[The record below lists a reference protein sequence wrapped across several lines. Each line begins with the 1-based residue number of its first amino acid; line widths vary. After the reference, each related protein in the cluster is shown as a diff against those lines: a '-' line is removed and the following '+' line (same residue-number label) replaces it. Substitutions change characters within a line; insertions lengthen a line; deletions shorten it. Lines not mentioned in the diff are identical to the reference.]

1 MATQKEIRVGSI
13 VSVHRN
19 TWDRSTGVV
28 VASPSH
34 HSPPPHP
41 PAADIY
47 WFTKKRI
54 VWEYISY
61 LEVLVK

>member
-1 MATQKEIRVGSI
+1 MATQEEIRVGSI
-13 VSVHRN
+13 VLGPRRHAL
-19 TWDRSTGVV
+19 GVV

-54 VWEYISY
+54 VWEYVSY

>member
-1 MATQKEIRVGSI
+1 MATQEEIRVGSI
-13 VSVHRN
+13 VLGPRRHAL
-19 TWDRSTGVV
+19 GVV
-28 VASPSH
+28 VARSSRH
-34 HSPPPHP
+34 QLLHG
-41 PAADIY
+41 AADIY

>member
-1 MATQKEIRVGSI
+1 MATQEEIRVGSI
-13 VSVHRN
+13 VLGRRWN
-19 TWDRSTGVV
+19 WAPPTGVV
-28 VASPSH
+28 IASPSTYAYA
-34 HSPPPHP
+34 
-41 PAADIY
+41 AADIY